1 MEDWGT
7 SGRFC
12 YKWKK
17 RYTLFYN
24 LIQFRYT
31 VHSSLRKVVAICI
44 QIRWHFRF
52 LVSKH
57 MKFAIFIQFAFHY
70 SVQIRPLQKPNCAFT
85 KGSVT
90 HALKQLRTACFRAV
104 TILIWYPV
112 GMCDCATACCL
123 TERGRVVLSFISA
136 TGFCGSIARRH
147 VVCSCVSAS
156 ACCAKL
162 CFRDNVSSEAVLA
175 GRRVVQSCMFWDS
188 AAASCM
194 NLHYCYG
201 VFCKVSATAFCLKL
215 Q

>member
-1 MEDWGT
+1 M
-7 SGRFC
+7 
-12 YKWKK
+12 
-17 RYTLFYN
+17 
-24 LIQFRYT
+24 QFRYT

-57 MKFAIFIQFAFHY
+57 MKFAIFIQFAFYY
-70 SVQIRPLQKPNCAFT
+70 SVQIRPLQKPNFAFT
-85 KGSVT
+85 KGS
-90 HALKQLRTACFRAV
+90 
-104 TILIWYPV
+104 YPV

-162 CFRDNVSSEAVLA
+162 CFRDNVSSEVVLA
-175 GRRVVQSCMFWDS
+175 GRRVAQSCMFWDS
-188 AAASCM
+188 AAASCV

>member
-17 RYTLFYN
+17 RYILFYN

-44 QIRWHFRF
+44 QFRWHFRF
-52 LVSKH
+52 LLSKH
-57 MKFAIFIQFAFHY
+57 MKFAIFIQFAFYY

-112 GMCDCATACCL
+112 GICDCATACCL
-123 TERGRVVLSFISA
+123 TERGRVVLSFIRA
-136 TGFCGSIARRH
+136 TGFCGCI
-147 VVCSCVSAS
+147 
-156 ACCAKL
+156 
-162 CFRDNVSSEAVLA
+162 
-175 GRRVVQSCMFWDS
+175 
-188 AAASCM
+188 
-194 NLHYCYG
+194 
-201 VFCKVSATAFCLKL
+201 SATACCLQL
-215 Q
+215 C

>member
-52 LVSKH
+52 LLSKH
-57 MKFAIFIQFAFHY
+57 MEFAIFIQFAFYY

-112 GMCDCATACCL
+112 GMCDCATVCCL

-136 TGFCGSIARRH
+136 TGFCGCI
-147 VVCSCVSAS
+147 
-156 ACCAKL
+156 
-162 CFRDNVSSEAVLA
+162 
-175 GRRVVQSCMFWDS
+175 
-188 AAASCM
+188 
-194 NLHYCYG
+194 
-201 VFCKVSATAFCLKL
+201 SATACCMQLC
-215 Q
+215 